1 MTEDIGRTL
10 ASTLEPG
17 TKTEIRLANVSM
29 IVMKRRRNAEV
40 EEDAVTTWDT
50 GAGVRV
56 ELPVTPGAGDAVS
69 LSMASYNNLGP
80 LMSGGARGQVT
91 RSSVLAVNI
100 LESGG
105 WTELARPVTF
115 SLRHAPLLEA
125 TRRRCSYWHFPAS
138 EWRED
143 GCEALEDGSTL
154 VNTVCQVC
162 KIKIVKFLAHCDVHY
177 NNVLVSSSY
186 QLCHHRTSRK
196 CC

>member
-17 TKTEIRLANVSM
+17 TKTEIRLANISM
-29 IVMKRRRNAEV
+29 IVMKKKRRNI
-40 EEDAVTTWDT
+40 EEDDVVTTWDT

-56 ELPVTPGAGDAVS
+56 ELPVTSEAGEGVS

-80 LMSGGARGQVT
+80 LMSGGAGGQIT

-100 LESGG
+100 LGDGTGG

-115 SLRHAPLLEA
+115 SLRHAPLLEV

-143 GCEALEDGSTL
+143 GCEAIEDGSSL
-154 VNTVCQVC
+154 VNTVCQV
-162 KIKIVKFLAHCDVHY
+162 
-177 NNVLVSSSY
+177 
-186 QLCHHRTSRK
+186 
-196 CC
+196 

>member
-17 TKTEIRLANVSM
+17 TETEIRLANVSM
-29 IVMKRRRNAEV
+29 IVMKRRRSSELGEA
-40 EEDAVTTWDT
+40 DTLTTWDT

-56 ELPVTPGAGDAVS
+56 ELPATPGAGDTVS

-91 RSSVLAVNI
+91 SSVLAVNI
-100 LESGG
+100 LEAGRPASG

-115 SLRHAPLLEA
+115 SLRHAPLLEEA
-125 TRRRCSYWHFPAS
+125 RRRCSYWHFPAS

-143 GCEALEDGSTL
+143 GCEALEDRSSL
-154 VNTVCQVC
+154 VKTVCQV
-162 KIKIVKFLAHCDVHY
+162 
-177 NNVLVSSSY
+177 
-186 QLCHHRTSRK
+186 
-196 CC
+196 